1 MKVATDYTNYL
12 NPGQRTIGC
21 SDCPLY
27 ALKKKIQWANPTL
40 FPSEQYLAFMGGLH
54 IEQQLLK
61 INGQLTKGS
70 GMDAIIGKAGLE
82 YIGLA
87 TAFTDVNDI
96 KKARYAIQ
104 VEVACLYKMLQ
115 AAYSDSRTSTDILTW
130 AEQQTNPMFSYWFK
144 VMLFQF
150 NILLFVRSLRESNM
164 TLLLSSMKTD
174 VPMCFAL
181 DHTHYARWL
190 SVFIRDIEL
199 LYIEDKEC
207 FDELGKHLSVRSTDT
222 EFSKVAYDQRHEQN
236 NKVIKARYG
245 YINLTNKENKTF
257 LRKLELCS
265 SEVYQFLDKV
275 EQRSEDVKHKE
286 QRTSFQ

>member
-1 MKVATDYTNYL
+1 
-12 NPGQRTIGC
+12 
-21 SDCPLY
+21 
-27 ALKKKIQWANPTL
+27 
-40 FPSEQYLAFMGGLH
+40 MGGLH
-54 IEQQLLK
+54 IQQQLLK

-115 AAYSDSRTSTDILTW
+115 AAYSDSGTSTDILTW

-164 TLLLSSMKTD
+164 TLFLSSMKTAVHPCASHWITLTMPD
-174 VPMCFAL
+174 
-181 DHTHYARWL
+181 
-190 SVFIRDIEL
+190 
-199 LYIEDKEC
+199 
-207 FDELGKHLSVRSTDT
+207 
-222 EFSKVAYDQRHEQN
+222 
-236 NKVIKARYG
+236 G
-245 YINLTNKENKTF
+245 Y
-257 LRKLELCS
+257 LCS
-265 SEVYQFLDKV
+265 SEIMNF
-275 EQRSEDVKHKE
+275 
-286 QRTSFQ
+286 FI